1 MADTRDLKSLAK
13 YLACGF
19 ESRLRHQCVNLR
31 FGFYGTTCSE
41 PNANGDW
48 GYCIGSTEDAIG
60 DRGFAVGMSGVNCA
74 GGRSRTTAATRKT
87 TCGPQTFPLA
97 PLRRRQIFD
106 KLLIDLSARKDHR
119 DAGESPRVGGRK
131 QFPPPSLYKETIRHG
146 HAEHIR

>member
-31 FGFYGTTCSE
+31 FGFYGNTCSE

-87 TCGPQTFPLA
+87 TCGPQTFP
-97 PLRRRQIFD
+97 
-106 KLLIDLSARKDHR
+106 
-119 DAGESPRVGGRK
+119 PRLPR
-131 QFPPPSLYKETIRHG
+131 FFTSHP
-146 HAEHIR
+146 